1 VSESPHIDDG
11 TSAAL
16 EDDDEEGMNNK
27 GGIGQ
32 VVLAGLIIA
41 FGSWGLTKIT
51 DHSNDTTTAT
61 AIATLTERVSTL
73 TEQVRKL
80 NDQPYA
86 TRADIDGM
94 SNRVTGLEQRFSEH
108 ERQEQSRRAR

>member
-1 VSESPHIDDG
+1 MNEPPHIDDG

-16 EDDDEEGMNNK
+16 EVDDEEGMNNK

-51 DHSNDTTTAT
+51 DHSNDTITAT

-86 TRADIDGM
+86 TRADLAGI
-94 SNRVTGLEQRFSEH
+94 SSRVDGLEQRFTEH
-108 ERQEQSRRAR
+108 AREEQSRRQR